1 MEVLYGIVPY
11 EAIWCGDYI
20 KASSTIPSTGR
31 PAKSLQADGDDVR
44 FRRGTSAS
52 ENTMGAVTEI
62 TPFIMCIILKIT
74 SYNLLELINGYN
86 CMGNLTVNEWW
97 MDGEWTEFGKHVQE
111 NEGV

>member
-11 EAIWCGDYI
+11 EAIWCGDCI

-52 ENTMGAVTEI
+52 ENGSSYWNHPIYNVYN
-62 TPFIMCIILKIT
+62 PKKIT

-111 NEGV
+111 NDGV